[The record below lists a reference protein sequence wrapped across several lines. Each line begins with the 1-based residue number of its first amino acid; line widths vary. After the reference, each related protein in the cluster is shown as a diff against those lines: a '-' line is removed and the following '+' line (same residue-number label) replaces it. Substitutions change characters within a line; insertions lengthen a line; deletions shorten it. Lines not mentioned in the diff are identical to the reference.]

1 MKADCVVLG
10 AGIVG
15 VSTALHLQ
23 ARGRDVVLVDKN
35 AAAGDETSFGNAGLI
50 ERCSIYPYSL
60 PRDFSKL
67 LKYAFNRAPE
77 SNYHLAALPSVLPWI
92 IRYALKSGKTQI
104 RKSAMASL
112 ALIERC
118 VIEHQVLMNEAGVPE
133 LGLKTGW
140 IKVFRDG
147 KSLESGLQDAQKL
160 KEFSINFD
168 MLNALEVVLKE
179 PHLSGVFTGGVH
191 FTDPVFV
198 PDPGALVKAYAAL
211 FKARG
216 GRMVT
221 GDAMTLGQ
229 TAKGWRVSVE
239 GGSLDTT
246 DAVVCLGPWAGGIYE
261 RLGYEIPLG
270 LKRGYHMHYQRK
282 GNAVLN
288 HPVLDVDNGYLIAP
302 MTRGVRLTT
311 GAEFA
316 KLGAPKT
323 PVQLAKVE
331 PIARVMFPLAERLDM
346 EPWMGARPCLP
357 DMLPVIGPAP
367 KHRGLWF
374 NFGHEH
380 HGLTLGPV
388 TGRLLAEMLTG
399 AAPFTDPAPYSAARF

>member
-23 ARGRDVVLVDKN
+23 ARGRDVVLVDKH
-35 AAAGDETSFGNAGLI
+35 AMAGEETSFGNAGLI
-50 ERCSIYPYSL
+50 ERSSIYPYSL
-60 PRDFSKL
+60 PRDFGQL
-67 LKYAFNRAPE
+67 LKYAFNLAPE
-77 SNYHLAALPSVLPWI
+77 AHYHLSALPSVLPWI
-92 IRYALKSGKTQI
+92 FRYAMKSGKKETL
-104 RKSAMASL
+104 KSAMASL
-112 ALIERC
+112 PLIERC
-118 VIEHQVLMNEAGVPE
+118 VLEHEALMAQAGVPE
-133 LGLKTGW
+133 LAVKSGW
-140 IKVFRDG
+140 IKVFRQA
-147 KSLESGLQDAQKL
+147 KSFEGGLKDADKI
-160 KEFSINFD
+160 KRFGVNFD
-168 MLNALEVVLKE
+168 VLNPLEIALKE
-179 PHLSGVFTGGVH
+179 PHLSGAFKGAVH
-191 FTDPVFV
+191 YTDPVFV

-216 GRMVT
+216 GRMII
-221 GDAMTLGQ
+221 GDAASLAQ
-229 TAKGWRVSVE
+229 TAKGWRVMVE
-239 GGSLDTT
+239 GGALDAAH
-246 DAVVCLGPWAGGIYE
+246 AVVCLGPWAGGVFHA
-261 RLGYEIPLG
+261 LGYNIPLG
-270 LKRGYHMHYQRK
+270 IKRGYHMHYQRQ

-288 HPVLDVDNGYLIAP
+288 HSVIDADNGYLIAP
-302 MTRGVRLTT
+302 MTKGIRLTT

-316 KLGAPKT
+316 RLDAPKT

-331 PIARVMFPLAERLDM
+331 PIARTLFPLAERLDM

-357 DMLPVIGPAP
+357 DMLPVVGPAP

-399 AAPFTDPAPYSAARF
+399 ETPFTNPAPYRADRF